1 MARVELLPPPLVSS
15 ICHEIVGFFFAIFLC
30 ALAVAGAPKA
40 GGRAREIGAPG
51 SSGNVSKIFPA
62 GLGVCF
68 VRVTLRDLGR
78 SGEGDGQKKKEKTV
92 ADSSQHERAGQ
103 PLSPEKNDGPRGLAR
118 A

>member
-1 MARVELLPPPLVSS
+1 MARVELLPPSLVSSS

-78 SGEGDGQKKKEKTV
+78 SGEGEGPEKKRKKTV
-92 ADSSQHERAGQ
+92 GDSSQQERGK
-103 PLSPEKNDGPRGLAR
+103 PRSPGNDGPWGLAR